1 MENFESLNLPLPE
14 SLQMYSIEQQKEIFE
29 YLSSL
34 NECHKIAYKIAFN
47 HLGTSYNILRTN
59 GFKEWK
65 IKNGK

>member
-34 NECHKIAYKIAFN
+34 NECHIIAYKIAFN

-65 IKNGK
+65 MKNGK